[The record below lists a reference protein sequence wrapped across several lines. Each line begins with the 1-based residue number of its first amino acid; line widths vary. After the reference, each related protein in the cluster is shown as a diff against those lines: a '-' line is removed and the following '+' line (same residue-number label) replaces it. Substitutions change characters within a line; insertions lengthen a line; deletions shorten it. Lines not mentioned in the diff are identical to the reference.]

1 MKRYPINLDIQQQL
15 CIVVGGGT
23 VAKRKVEGLL
33 PCGAK
38 VVVISPEL
46 CSALQKRVK
55 EGCVEWYQRE
65 YQPGD
70 LQGAKLV
77 FAATNSTATQ
87 KMVEEEANA
96 TGILVN
102 VITDPESCSFQVP
115 AMLRQGAL
123 LITVAT
129 DGASPALAAR
139 IRKELALQY
148 GPEYALLL
156 DLMAAVRKEV
166 VSACDNQHEHKQL
179 FEKLLNSDIL
189 SSVRETNWVRLK
201 ETLEAIL
208 PPELEVA
215 ALVKSLQSLEN
226 RPMETL
232 SC

>member
-1 MKRYPINLDIQQQL
+1 MKRYPVNLDIQQQL

-46 CSALQKRVK
+46 CPELQSRVE
-55 EGCVEWYQRE
+55 EGDVDWQQRE
-65 YQPGD
+65 YQRGD

-87 KMVEEEANA
+87 KMVQEEADA
-96 TGILVN
+96 AGVLVN
-102 VITDPESCSFQVP
+102 VITDPKSCSFQVP
-115 AMLRQGAL
+115 AVIRQGAL

-139 IRKELALQY
+139 IRKELTLQY
-148 GPEYALLL
+148 GPEYAVLL

-166 VSACDNQHEHKQL
+166 VAACDNQHQHKQL

-189 SSVRETNWVRLK
+189 SFVREADWERLR

-208 PPELEVA
+208 PPEMEVA
-215 ALVKSLQSLEN
+215 ALVKRLQSLEN
-226 RPMETL
+226 RPMET
-232 SC
+232 SPC